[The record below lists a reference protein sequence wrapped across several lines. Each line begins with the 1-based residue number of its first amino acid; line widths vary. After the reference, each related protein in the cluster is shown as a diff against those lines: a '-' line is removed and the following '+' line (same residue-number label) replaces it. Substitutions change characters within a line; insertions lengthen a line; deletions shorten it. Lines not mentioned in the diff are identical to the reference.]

1 MPRRA
6 AGLSAA
12 KVTKAAPGR
21 YGDGAGLYLLVRSAE
36 ARFWVFRWTRA
47 GRMREM
53 GLGPAAGRAAV
64 SLAEARTKAR
74 RLHDLVREGRDPLA
88 ERDAG
93 QAAAKAEAAQTA
105 ASVITFR
112 VVADRYLGAHEAGWK
127 NPKHRQQWRNT
138 LRDYVLPALG
148 DLAVAAVGTGDV
160 MGIVE
165 PLWQAK
171 PETASR
177 VRGRIEF
184 ILDYAKAREWRAGE
198 NPARWRGHLD
208 HLLPGRE
215 KVQRVE
221 HHAALPWRGIG
232 AFMDKLGRQQGVA
245 ALALRFA
252 ILTAARSGEARG
264 ATWREIDLDNGIWA
278 IPAERMKAGRE
289 HRVPLSDAALGVLRQ
304 MAPLRDRHHGDL
316 VFPGGRL
323 GRPLSD
329 VAVSKAAKVA
339 SGDDATVHGFRST
352 FRDWCAEATGY
363 PREVAEAA
371 LAHVVR
377 DKTEAA
383 YQRGDFFDKRRK
395 LMAEWATFCGRVAAP
410 AGDVVSLR
418 AASAA

>member
-74 RLHDLVREGRDPLA
+74 RLHDMVREGRDPLA
-88 ERDAG
+88 ERDAE
-93 QAAAKAEAAQTA
+93 QAAAKSEAAQTA

-138 LRDYVLPALG
+138 LRDYVLPAIG

-177 VRGRIEF
+177 VRGRIESV
-184 ILDYAKAREWRAGE
+184 LDYAAAREWRTGE

-208 HLLPGRE
+208 HLLPARA

-252 ILTAARSGEARG
+252 ILTAARSGEVRG
-264 ATWREIDLDNGIWA
+264 AAWGEIDLDNGLWT
-278 IPAERMKAGRE
+278 IPAERMKAARE

-304 MAPLRDRHHGDL
+304 MRLLRDPHHGDL

-339 SGDDATVHGFRST
+339 GGDDATVHGFRST

-363 PREVAEAA
+363 PREVAESA

-410 AGDVVSLR
+410 AGDVVPLR
-418 AASAA
+418 AVSRA

>member
-12 KVTKAAPGR
+12 KVAKAPPGR

-53 GLGPAAGRAAV
+53 GLGPAAGRVAV

-74 RLHDLVREGRDPLA
+74 RLYDLVREGRDPLA
-88 ERDAG
+88 DRETER
-93 QAAAKAEAAQTA
+93 AAAKAEDAKAA

-112 VVADRYLGAHEAGWK
+112 DVADRYVTAHEAGWK

-138 LRDYVLPALG
+138 LRDYVLPAIG
-148 DLAVAAVGTGDV
+148 DLAVAAVGTGEV
-160 MGIVE
+160 TKIIE
-165 PLWQAK
+165 PLWTEK

-177 VRGRIEF
+177 VRGRIES
-184 ILDYAKAREWRAGE
+184 ILDYAKARGWRDGE

-208 HLLPGRE
+208 HLLPARA

-221 HHAALPWRGIG
+221 HHAALPWRQIG
-232 AFMDKLGRQQGVA
+232 AFMDKLGRQEGVA
-245 ALALRFA
+245 ALALRLA
-252 ILTAARSGEARG
+252 ILTAARSGEVRG
-264 ATWREIDLDNGIWA
+264 ATWTEIDLDHAVWT
-278 IPAERMKAGRE
+278 IPADRMKAGRE
-289 HRVPLSDAALGVLRQ
+289 HRVPLSDAAVAVLRRVIL
-304 MAPLRDRHHGDL
+304 LRDREHGDF
-316 VFPGGRL
+316 VFPGGRS

-339 SGDDATVHGFRST
+339 GGDDATVHGFRST

-410 AGDVVSLR
+410 AADVVALR